1 MAKSKTP
8 EAVTEA
14 VPAVWKP
21 DTTPDTLALGLHG
34 RALELSVAGNRRMQI
49 SLDSVEL
56 GINEINLN
64 LPGIRLRIGL

>member
-1 MAKSKTP
+1 MAKSKSP
-8 EAVTEA
+8 ETAST
-14 VPAVWKP
+14 PAVWKP
-21 DTTPDTLALGLHG
+21 DTTPDTLALALHG

>member
-1 MAKSKTP
+1 MAKNKSPETVSTP
-8 EAVTEA
+8 V
-14 VPAVWKP
+14 VWQP
-21 DTTPDTLALGLHG
+21 DTAPDTLALALHG

-56 GINEINLN
+56 GVGEFNLN